1 MAAPEIDPAIDVVLF
16 DLGGVLVDFGGVEAM
31 KRLSAI
37 DDDDELWRRWL
48 GCPWVRAF
56 ERGDCSPDEFARG
69 VVDDW
74 SLPLSAREFLDEF
87 QSWIGGPLEGADELV
102 RSTQRRVVVGCLS
115 NTNSLHWTQNEPR
128 WGLLRAF
135 DVRFLSFEMGCVK
148 PDRDMF
154 DRVAEELPFSRDRV
168 LFLDDNAI
176 NVDGAVAAGFRAV
189 RAAGVDEARQAL
201 VSAGI
206 DLDR

>member
-1 MAAPEIDPAIDVVLF
+1 
-16 DLGGVLVDFGGVEAM
+16 
-31 KRLSAI
+31 
-37 DDDDELWRRWL
+37 
-48 GCPWVRAF
+48 
-56 ERGDCSPDEFARG
+56 
-69 VVDDW
+69 
-74 SLPLSAREFLDEF
+74 
-87 QSWIGGPLEGADELV
+87 
-102 RSTQRRVVVGCLS
+102 
-115 NTNSLHWTQNEPR
+115 
-128 WGLLRAF
+128 
-135 DVRFLSFEMGCVK
+135 MGCVK

>member
-1 MAAPEIDPAIDVVLF
+1 MVASDIDVVLF
-16 DLGGVLVDFGGVEAM
+16 DLGGVLVDFGGVDAM
-31 KRLSAI
+31 KELSAI
-37 DDDDELWRRWL
+37 DDDAELWRRWL

-56 ERGDCSPDEFARG
+56 ERGDCSADEFAHG
-69 VVDDW
+69 VVEEW
-74 SLPLSAREFLDEF
+74 SLPLTPGEFLEEF
-87 QSWIGGPLEGADELV
+87 RSWVGGPLEGADELV
-102 RSTQRRVVVGCLS
+102 RSTRRHVAVGCLS
-115 NTNSLHWTQNEPR
+115 NTNSLHWDQNEHR
-128 WGLLRAF
+128 WELLRAF

-154 DRVAEELPFSRDRV
+154 DRVAEELSCPRNRV

-176 NVDGAVAAGFRAV
+176 NIDGAIAAGFRAV
-189 RAAGVDEARQAL
+189 RTAGVGDARQVL

>member
-87 QSWIGGPLEGADELV
+87 QSWIGG
-102 RSTQRRVVVGCLS
+102 RSKAP
-115 NTNSLHWTQNEPR
+115 TNSYGRRNV
-128 WGLLRAF
+128 GSSS
-135 DVRFLSFEMGCVK
+135 DV
-148 PDRDMF
+148 
-154 DRVAEELPFSRDRV
+154 
-168 LFLDDNAI
+168 
-176 NVDGAVAAGFRAV
+176 
-189 RAAGVDEARQAL
+189 
-201 VSAGI
+201 
-206 DLDR
+206 